1 MGCYWIIEG
10 NFVVNNYDEEKVVS
24 VMQNYEFDF
33 DKFCEL
39 KGRKTQYTFS
49 FYDERGYSFSD
60 DFAESI
66 APFVVEGSMEV
77 KNDDEESFF
86 LYQFDNG
93 KFNVVDGEQFIYYPG
108 DEDIFVDSLPEKVI
122 DVVLK
127 RYLKQE
133 KGE

>member
-77 KNDDEESFF
+77 KNDDEETFYRYRF
-86 LYQFDNG
+86 KEG
-93 KFNVVDGEQFIYYPG
+93 KFEVVNGEQLIYYPG
-108 DEDIFVDSLPEKVI
+108 DEDIFVDSLPQEIVEAVISRIEKR
-122 DVVLK
+122 K
-127 RYLKQE
+127 
-133 KGE
+133 

>member
-1 MGCYWIIEG
+1 
-10 NFVVNNYDEEKVVS
+10 
-24 VMQNYEFDF
+24 
-33 DKFCEL
+33 
-39 KGRKTQYTFS
+39 
-49 FYDERGYSFSD
+49 
-60 DFAESI
+60 
-66 APFVVEGSMEV
+66 MEV

-122 DVVLK
+122 DVVIK